1 MVPQNAV
8 SPVGPAEHND
18 HSGGYI
24 AVPVWP
30 RQLSQSARRPLSNA
44 PLQPV
49 PRLLRVVEVLPDP
62 ADDLPAE
69 VA

>member
-1 MVPQNAV
+1 MITA
-8 SPVGPAEHND
+8 
-18 HSGGYI
+18 GYI

-30 RQLSQSARRPLSNA
+30 RQLSQCGSQTLSNA
-44 PLQPV
+44 PLQPL